1 VAALADGLGQ
11 HARVGAAAAARM
23 GPAQPR
29 PARNPDRAH
38 ARPLEQL
45 TRAPPA
51 HLRPCAQL
59 AADDARA
66 TRTSTSRHASLRT
79 HGTAAAPRGAGLVR
93 EDAWHGQGAAAA
105 AARPMAED
113 DA

>member
-1 VAALADGLGQ
+1 CGWVRTAPWRWNEDHEDPDIPPVAALADGLGQ

-79 HGTAAAPRGAGLVR
+79 HGTAAAP
-93 EDAWHGQGAAAA
+93 
-105 AARPMAED
+105 
-113 DA
+113 